1 MNEFKWARISLEQYK
16 QMCRFQ
22 KEPYYPG
29 DYEKYLIQ
37 QGIVQWKIYN
47 KRAMDKRDDEL
58 KKISSKGELL
68 KRYPMIF
75 IMHRW

>member
-16 QMCRFQ
+16 QMRRFQ

-29 DYEKYLIQ
+29 DYEEYLIQ

-58 KKISSKGELL
+58 KKARLKG
-68 KRYPMIF
+68 
-75 IMHRW
+75 

>member
-16 QMCRFQ
+16 QMRRFQ

-37 QGIVQWKIYN
+37 QGITQFKIWH
-47 KRAMDKRDDEL
+47 KRAMDKRDANLAL
-58 KKISSKGELL
+58 KNNLN
-68 KRYPMIF
+68 
-75 IMHRW
+75 

>member
-1 MNEFKWARISLEQYK
+1 MNTFKLARISLEQYK
-16 QMCRFQ
+16 QICRFQ

-47 KRAMDKRDDEL
+47 KRAMDKRDAEL
-58 KKISSKGELL
+58 ALMKD
-68 KRYPMIF
+68 
-75 IMHRW
+75 